1 MFIRLFVHLC
11 ARIEMSLL
19 SLIFCEFR
27 DVQFCHMCSHHVQ
40 TPASGSYQDFG
51 RQGSYRR
58 QSHRFVT
65 VETLDRSKTAAA
77 IMGYVGLKR
86 RTLAFI
92 SFKLIFLLKEFLLV
106 LNMARLRIKGL
117 IGVMLISFSICLFY
131 LTLRQSLDR
140 FENDPLLIENW

>member
-1 MFIRLFVHLC
+1 MIQRRAILPHVF
-11 ARIEMSLL
+11 L
-19 SLIFCEFR
+19 SC
-27 DVQFCHMCSHHVQ
+27 VQ
-40 TPASGSYQDFG
+40 TLASESYQDFG
-51 RQGSYRR
+51 RQGSYRS

-117 IGVMLISFSICLFY
+117 IGVMLISFSVCLFY
-131 LTLRQSLDR
+131 LTLHQSLGR
-140 FENDPLLIENW
+140 FQNDPLLIENR